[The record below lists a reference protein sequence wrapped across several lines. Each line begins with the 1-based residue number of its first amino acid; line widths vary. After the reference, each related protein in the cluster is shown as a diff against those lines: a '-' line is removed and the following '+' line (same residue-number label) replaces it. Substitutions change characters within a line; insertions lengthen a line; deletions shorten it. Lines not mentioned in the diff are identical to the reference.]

1 MQTRP
6 QQSPSELQFFPSGRQ
21 AAVQTLGPLG
31 SCGFGR
37 QWPRQQSASVSH
49 GLDRSRQFPRPRSQR
64 PVLKLQNVEQQR
76 TPPSRA
82 HPSPLGRQ
90 DVPGSAH
97 PLGSQRPEQQALS
110 ALHGLPAVA
119 QIGAPQTPPLQP
131 SEQQSLALW
140 HRAPSGVQNGPHSSS
155 PMRPVGSQR
164 PLQQLLLV
172 VQGFLGARHVP
183 TGRQTFWS
191 HRPEQQSVGERHGSP
206 SARHANATPAR
217 DAARVRGPAGIARAV
232 TGGAVR
238 GRGPRLASREASAVG
253 DEASDPNP
261 GEASSPLSK
270 FTSSPHAARSSARE
284 TDARRRAFNRSPA
297 RGGHLR
303 A

>member
-1 MQTRP
+1 VQTRP

-37 QWPRQQSASVSH
+37 QWPRQQSPSVSH

-90 DVPGSAH
+90 DVAGSAH

-131 SEQQSLALW
+131 SEQHSLALW
-140 HRAPSGVQNGPHSSS
+140 HHAPSGIQNGPHSSS

-172 VQGFLGARHVP
+172 VQGLLGARQVP
-183 TGRQTFWS
+183 TGRQSFWS
-191 HRPEQQSVGERHGSP
+191 HRPEQQSVGDRHGSP
-206 SARHANATPAR
+206 CARHAKATNP
-217 DAARVRGPAGIARAV
+217 RGTQFAS
-232 TGGAVR
+232 AVR
-238 GRGPRLASREASAVG
+238 RASLAPSRGAPSEPGLRLASREASAVG
-253 DEASDPNP
+253 DEASDPDP